1 MKRDWHLMGDIF
13 NAIEDDRLEL
23 LISKYEANQNKYSI
37 LMQHLEMLIDA
48 DYIKGVTI
56 SLSVDGLYSWGTDV
70 PRITLK
76 GYDFADIVKDKFL
89 LNKTIKAIKDAGY
102 MVTWETL
109 KEFAPMILKVA
120 VKQIFKN

>member
-23 LISKYEANQNKYSI
+23 LISKYESNQNKYSI

-56 SLSVDGLYSWGTDV
+56 SLSVDGQYSWGTDV

-76 GYDFADIVKDKFL
+76 GQFSFSS
-89 LNKTIKAIKDAGY
+89 
-102 MVTWETL
+102 
-109 KEFAPMILKVA
+109 
-120 VKQIFKN
+120 

>member
-1 MKRDWHLMGDIF
+1 MKRDWALMGDIF

-23 LISKYEANQNKYSI
+23 LISKTESNQDKYNI

-48 DYIKGVTI
+48 DYIKGVII
-56 SLSVDGLYSWGTDV
+56 SLSVDSLYSWGTDV

-102 MVTWETL
+102 IVTWKTL

-120 VKQIFKN
+120 VKQIFKD

>member
-23 LISKYEANQNKYSI
+23 LISKYESNQNKYSI

-56 SLSVDGLYSWGTDV
+56 SL
-70 PRITLK
+70 
-76 GYDFADIVKDKFL
+76 L
-89 LNKTIKAIKDAGY
+89 L
-102 MVTWETL
+102 MVCIHGVQTYQEL
-109 KEFAPMILKVA
+109 L
-120 VKQIFKN
+120 